1 MWQRWLLFVAR
12 LGFGVLTLTAI
23 VVQLTIHV
31 GNSFDPVNFFSY
43 FTNLSNIF
51 AVVVFIIGAI
61 SLLTYREPTPRDDI
75 IRGAAVV
82 AMAVVGVVFSLLLR
96 DEDLGTLLPWV
107 NFVLHYLMPVVV
119 VVEWLVQPPK
129 SRISFRQ
136 TLYWLI
142 YPLLYVVYS
151 LIRGAIVGFYAYP
164 FLNPAK
170 IGGYG
175 VVALYCVGIFVLF
188 LVFSV
193 VFQWLGNRLPR
204 LVKG

>member
-1 MWQRWLLFVAR
+1 MWQRWLLFVGR

-23 VVQLTIHV
+23 IVQLTIHISNGFV
-31 GNSFDPVNFFSY
+31 LLNFFSY

-51 AVVVFIIGAI
+51 ASVVFIVGAI
-61 SLLTYREPTPRDDI
+61 ALVTFREPTPTQDV
-75 IRGAAVV
+75 IRGASVV

-96 DEDLGTLLPWV
+96 NEDLGTLLPWV
-107 NFVLHYLMPVVV
+107 NFIVHFLMPIVVV
-119 VVEWLVQPPK
+119 VDWLAQPPK
-129 SRISFRQ
+129 SHITFRQ

-142 YPLLYVVYS
+142 YPLLYLVYC
-151 LIRGAIVGFYAYP
+151 LIRGAIVGFYPYP

-188 LVFSV
+188 LVFGLV
-193 VFQWLGNRLPR
+193 LQWLGNRLPR
-204 LVKG
+204 LVKA

>member
-51 AVVVFIIGAI
+51 AAVVFIIGAI
-61 SLLTYREPTPRDDI
+61 YLLTYREPTPRDDV
-75 IRGAAVV
+75 IRGAAAV

-96 DEDLGTLLPWV
+96 NEDLGTLLPWV

-129 SRISFRQ
+129 SHISFRQ

-188 LVFSV
+188 LVFSLV
-193 VFQWLGNRLPR
+193 LQWLGNRLPR